1 MEEVGVTEVVSSIAA
16 NSLEALMG
24 ILIKLGLSLLVFVVA
39 KLVISLIRRFFNKVS
54 NKEPAKLT
62 PLMAGFVVKVLAV
75 VVGLFAVLIIL
86 QIWGINLAPVIAGLG
101 ITGVVLGFAL
111 QESISNVFSGL
122 LLALNNPFQLGD
134 YVIIGSVEGTVTA
147 MDGISVTLLTG
158 DRKKVTIANKLVL
171 EDPVINFSSSDTRR
185 LDMTVSV
192 AYGSDLERTRQIIR
206 ETISAYPEIL
216 QEPVPVIEVSKLNS
230 SSVDFIVRPWVGN
243 EDYWKVNWRFQKDIY
258 DRLNEE
264 GITIPFNTLTVNV
277 SQDNG

>member
-24 ILIKLGLSLLVFVVA
+24 ILIKLGLSLLVFVIA

-230 SSVDFIVRPWVGN
+230 SSVDFIVRPWVRN

>member
-24 ILIKLGLSLLVFVVA
+24 ILIKIGLSLLVFVIA

-75 VVGLFAVLIIL
+75 VVWLFAVLIIL

-192 AYGSDLERTRQIIR
+192 AFVWSLFLLFTLEH
-206 ETISAYPEIL
+206 IL
-216 QEPVPVIEVSKLNS
+216 FPLWNLSP
-230 SSVDFIVRPWVGN
+230 
-243 EDYWKVNWRFQKDIY
+243 
-258 DRLNEE
+258 
-264 GITIPFNTLTVNV
+264 
-277 SQDNG
+277 

>member
-24 ILIKLGLSLLVFVVA
+24 ILIKIGLSLLVFVIA

-75 VVGLFAVLIIL
+75 VVWLFAVLIIL

-134 YVIIGSVEGTVTA
+134 YVIIGSVEGIVTA

-230 SSVDFIVRPWVGN
+230 SSVDFIVRPWVRN

>member
-24 ILIKLGLSLLVFVVA
+24 ILIKLGLSLLVFIIA

-75 VVGLFAVLIIL
+75 VVWLFAVLIIL

-230 SSVDFIVRPWVGN
+230 SSVDFIVRPWVRN

-258 DRLNEE
+258 DRLNKE

>member
-1 MEEVGVTEVVSSIAA
+1 MEEVGVTEVVSSIAT

-24 ILIKLGLSLLVFVVA
+24 ILIKIGLSLLVFVIA

-75 VVGLFAVLIIL
+75 VVWLFAVLIIL

-192 AYGSDLERTRQIIR
+192 AYGSDLEKTRQIIR

-230 SSVDFIVRPWVGN
+230 SSVDFIVRPWVRN

>member
-1 MEEVGVTEVVSSIAA
+1 MEEVGVTEVVSSIAT

-24 ILIKLGLSLLVFVVA
+24 ILIKIGLSLLVFVIA

-75 VVGLFAVLIIL
+75 VVWLFAVLIIL

-230 SSVDFIVRPWVGN
+230 SSVDFIVRPWVRN
-243 EDYWKVNWRFQKDIY
+243 EDYWKANWRFQKDIY

>member
-24 ILIKLGLSLLVFVVA
+24 ILIKIGLSLLVFVIA

-75 VVGLFAVLIIL
+75 VVWLFAVLIIL

-230 SSVDFIVRPWVGN
+230 SSVDFIVRPWVRN
-243 EDYWKVNWRFQKDIY
+243 EDYWKVNWRFKKDIY

>member
-24 ILIKLGLSLLVFVVA
+24 ILIKLGLSLLVFVIA

-75 VVGLFAVLIIL
+75 VVWLFAVLIIL

-147 MDGISVTLLTG
+147 MDGISVKLLTG

-230 SSVDFIVRPWVGN
+230 SSVDFIVRPWVRN